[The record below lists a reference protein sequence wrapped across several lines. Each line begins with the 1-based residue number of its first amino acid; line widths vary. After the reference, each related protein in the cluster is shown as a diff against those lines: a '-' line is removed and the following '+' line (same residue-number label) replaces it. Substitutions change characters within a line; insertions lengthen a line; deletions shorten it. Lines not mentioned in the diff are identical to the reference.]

1 MIYGSFLSVVSWIM
15 ELFRYLCRQLKHHDD
30 MDARRLITIFSDQKE
45 ELLSHDLS
53 MLCDRMEERQLSP
66 SSNLAQIVT
75 GVRRSGKSTLCE
87 KFIRQQG
94 VEFAYANFDDDRLTG
109 LETGDFDRVLDAL
122 YQIYGDFKYLF
133 LDEVQNIKGW
143 QLFANRLLRQKVHL
157 FVTGSNSK
165 LLSSELTTHLTGRHN
180 KVELYP
186 FSFAEYATMRGV
198 ELRSLSTKSKALR
211 KKALHEYLTDGG
223 FPELLN
229 ERNKR
234 GYIEALLNSIIKND
248 IARRFRLR
256 HVEVLRRMAT
266 YLADNFC
273 QEFVATDLARMFGVS
288 NHTIENYYSYLKEA
302 FLLLGVPKFSYKS
315 RERVRNEKVYVVDV
329 AFVSERSGTFSTEN
343 TGWRLENTVYVELL
357 RHYRPEYADVFYY
370 RDKQWEVDFVIAKS
384 GKVEQLVQVSYDI
397 SAEKTLNREIN
408 ALLKAAT
415 KFHCENL
422 LLINFDEDREVE
434 KNGYTIRMIPAA
446 EWLTRQ

>member
-1 MIYGSFLSVVSWIM
+1 
-15 ELFRYLCRQLKHHDD
+15 
-30 MDARRLITIFSDQKE
+30 MDARRLITVFSDQKE
-45 ELLSHDLS
+45 ELSSRDLS
-53 MLCDRMEERQLSP
+53 MMCDRMEEGQLSP
-66 SSNLAQIVT
+66 SSNLAQIVI

-87 KFIRQQG
+87 KFIRQQR

-109 LETGDFDRVLDAL
+109 LETADFDRVLDAL
-122 YQIYGDFKYLF
+122 YQLYGDFKYLF

-143 QLFANRLLRQKVHL
+143 QL

-229 ERNKR
+229 EQNKR

-273 QEFVATDLARMFGVS
+273 QEFVATDLANMFGVS

-329 AFVSERSGTFSTEN
+329 AFVSERGGTFSTEN
-343 TGWRLENTVYVELL
+343 TGWRLENVVYVELL
-357 RHYRPEYADVFYY
+357 RRYRPEYADVFYY
-370 RDKQWEVDFVIAKS
+370 RDKQWEVDFVIAKG

-434 KNGYTIRMIPAA
+434 KNGHIIRMVPAA
-446 EWLTRQ
+446 EWLTRQQTHS

>member
-1 MIYGSFLSVVSWIM
+1 M

-53 MLCDRMEERQLSP
+53 LLCDRMEERQLSP
-66 SSNLAQIVT
+66 SSNLAQIVI

-109 LETGDFDRVLDAL
+109 LETADFDRVLDAL

-143 QLFANRLLRQKVHL
+143 QLFVNRLLRQKVHL
-157 FVTGSNSK
+157 FVTRSNSK

-273 QEFVATDLARMFGVS
+273 QEFVATDLAQMFGVS
-288 NHTIENYYSYLKEA
+288 NHTIENY
-302 FLLLGVPKFSYKS
+302 
-315 RERVRNEKVYVVDV
+315 
-329 AFVSERSGTFSTEN
+329 
-343 TGWRLENTVYVELL
+343 
-357 RHYRPEYADVFYY
+357 
-370 RDKQWEVDFVIAKS
+370 
-384 GKVEQLVQVSYDI
+384 
-397 SAEKTLNREIN
+397 
-408 ALLKAAT
+408 
-415 KFHCENL
+415 
-422 LLINFDEDREVE
+422 
-434 KNGYTIRMIPAA
+434 
-446 EWLTRQ
+446 